1 MHERRIEEK
10 KIRVEEN
17 HETVMM
23 KGDVRVSITLART
36 HCVGTQLQFADVR
49 GGNETYV
56 ASGSSLI
63 RR

>member
-1 MHERRIEEK
+1 M
-10 KIRVEEN
+10 V
-17 HETVMM
+17 M

-36 HCVGTQLQFADVR
+36 RCVGTQLQFADAR